1 MKNLF
6 NIQYTKKFPF
16 IKVSK
21 KDFFAIF
28 MIASAMGFLAFIYE
42 TLLDLLIT
50 NNLYDRGFLIGPFIP
65 LYFFI
70 TFFVLIIKIMSKIK
84 YEFLCFSI
92 ESDLILGYNNISN

>member
-1 MKNLF
+1 MRNLF

-42 TLLDLLIT
+42 TPHRWI
-50 NNLYDRGFLIGPFIP
+50 NYK
-65 LYFFI
+65 
-70 TFFVLIIKIMSKIK
+70 IINKKCK
-84 YEFLCFSI
+84 
-92 ESDLILGYNNISN
+92 